1 VEKDSS
7 AAAWKTAVS
16 AFLVGQGFNEIL
28 TNSITNSAYYTP
40 EELESV
46 VKMVN
51 NLSAEL
57 NIMRPSLLETG
68 LESVAHNLNRKNTN
82 LQFFEFGKTYHTS
95 GVGQYSEEQHLALW
109 ITGQLR
115 EDGWK
120 GKGPNADFYYI
131 KTLCQRIFQLVG
143 LTLPAWE
150 PLQSPRLP
158 TGLSISVNG
167 DIIVEAGMVSPS
179 VLKQFDCKQD
189 LYFADVRWQKL
200 LALTSGKDVEFRELP
215 KQLPVQRDLAMIVE
229 SSLTF
234 EKVEK
239 AIQGARVGK
248 LQDIKLFDI
257 FQSEKLGKDKK
268 SLAVSFT
275 FLDEEKTLT
284 DKEIDGMVG
293 RIMDVL
299 EKDLQAEIRK

>member
-1 VEKDSS
+1 
-7 AAAWKTAVS
+7 
-16 AFLVGQGFNEIL
+16 L
-28 TNSITNSAYYTP
+28 P
-40 EELESV
+40 E
-46 VKMVN
+46 
-51 NLSAEL
+51 
-57 NIMRPSLLETG
+57 
-68 LESVAHNLNRKNTN
+68 
-82 LQFFEFGKTYHTS
+82 
-95 GVGQYSEEQHLALW
+95 
-109 ITGQLR
+109 
-115 EDGWK
+115 
-120 GKGPNADFYYI
+120 
-131 KTLCQRIFQLVG
+131 
-143 LTLPAWE
+143 
-150 PLQSPRLP
+150 
-158 TGLSISVNG
+158 
-167 DIIVEAGMVSPS
+167 
-179 VLKQFDCKQD
+179 
-189 LYFADVRWQKL
+189 VR
-200 LALTSGKDVEFRELP
+200 DVEFRELP